1 MGQIKNTPRLGFILL
16 LLLFNLIIICA
27 YITEIIRKSIF
38 RLAMLGINLSPKIE
52 EIENEKRFTFFF
64 SFSVFFFLKYV
75 VNINSVQNGCEFFLH
90 QEK

>member
-1 MGQIKNTPRLGFILL
+1 MNKKLKKKNAYEKIWVKKKNTPRLGFILL

-52 EIENEKRFTFFF
+52 EIEK
-64 SFSVFFFLKYV
+64 
-75 VNINSVQNGCEFFLH
+75 
-90 QEK
+90 